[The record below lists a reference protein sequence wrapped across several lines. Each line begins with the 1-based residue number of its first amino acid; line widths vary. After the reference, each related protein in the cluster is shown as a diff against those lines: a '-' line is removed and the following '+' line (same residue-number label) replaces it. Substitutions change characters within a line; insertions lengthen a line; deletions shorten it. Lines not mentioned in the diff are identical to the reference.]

1 MNTISR
7 QPFGHTPAGE
17 SVERILLDNGILSC
31 SVITYGAILQSL
43 SVPDRNG
50 NATDIVLGFDTLDEY
65 LSDLEYIGATVGRF
79 ANRIAAG
86 RFSLDGKEYT
96 LATNAGPNHMHG
108 GEKGFSH
115 RVWSVAELSP
125 VHVTLSLFS
134 PDGEEGF
141 PGNLTVSVTYRLED
155 AALSV
160 EYHAEAD
167 KATPCS
173 LTNHSYFNLDGHG
186 ADGIT
191 EQQVTVRASRYMPGD
206 THCLVTGA
214 MDAVEGTPMDLRQPT
229 TIALRV
235 DDAFPQLRLAG
246 GYDHNYVL
254 DDYDGSLR
262 FAAQAVSPRS
272 GITMTLETTQPGLQ
286 VYTANSFSSRSG
298 KGGAVYRAKSSF
310 CLEPQGFPDAPNH
323 PEFPNSILRPSEEY
337 RHAIRLSF
345 HK

>member
-7 QPFGHTPAGE
+7 QSFGCTPAGE
-17 SVERILLDNGILSC
+17 SVERITLDNGILSC

-43 SVPDRNG
+43 FVPDRNG
-50 NATDIVLGFDTLDEY
+50 NAADIVLGFDTLEEY
-65 LSDLEYIGATVGRF
+65 LSDTEYIGATVGRF

-96 LATNAGPNHMHG
+96 LATNAAPNHMHG

-141 PGNLTVSVTYRLED
+141 PGNLTVSVTYRLEE

-160 EYHAEAD
+160 EYHAETD

-191 EQQVTVRASRYMPGD
+191 EQQLTVRASLYLPVDADG
-206 THCLVTGA
+206 LATGTPE
-214 MDAVEGTPMDLRQPT
+214 AVEGTPMDLRQP
-229 TIALRV
+229 AAFGLRM
-235 DDAFPQLRLAG
+235 DNDFPQLRLVD
-246 GYDHNYVL
+246 GYDHNYVVE
-254 DDYDGSLR
+254 DHDGSLR
-262 FAAQAVSPRS
+262 FAAQAVSHRS

-286 VYTANSFSSRSG
+286 VYTANSFPACRG
-298 KGGAVYRAKSSF
+298 KGGAAYCAKSSF

-323 PEFPNSILRPSEEY
+323 PEFPSTILRPGEEY
-337 RHAIRLSF
+337 RQAIRLCF